1 MNPFPAIGRFLLRFG
16 ALIGRAFTS
25 AHARGFTDALIQR
38 ALPLV
43 RDAADRFVDNAA
55 RREWV
60 VQALVKKGV
69 PESLAR
75 LAVELAVQL
84 YKDER
89 QAETVPETAA

>member
-1 MNPFPAIGRFLLRFG
+1 MNPFPAIGRFLLRIG
-16 ALIGRAFTS
+16 SLIGRAVTS
-25 AHARGFTDALIQR
+25 AAVRGLKDKLVTKAL
-38 ALPLV
+38 LFV
-43 RDAADRFVDNAA
+43 RQAAANFPDNME

-60 VQALVKKGV
+60 VALLVREGV

-89 QAETVPETAA
+89 QTETVPETAA